1 MAHNFKQVG
10 KPATRLDGEF
20 KVTGKTRYAADI
32 ELPGTIWGKCLRSPY
47 AHAQIRAIDVSK
59 ARKIKGVLAVLTAS
73 DLPDRLIGRRLKDM
87 PVLARETV
95 RFIGE
100 RIAVIAAET
109 NEIAEEAL
117 NQIRVE
123 YEELAA
129 VYDPRAAMAAD
140 APVLHKRLRS
150 YENLRLPLPDIP
162 NVHSHFQLLFGDAE
176 KGFRESDLIFEQTFS
191 TPRVHHGYLEPHA
204 AVVHIDPFGRIH
216 VWCPAK
222 GPYVTRA
229 HLAEWLQVEEEKIVF
244 QLSPVGGD
252 FGGKSSLMDIPL
264 CYCLAQATKRPVKM
278 IMTYADE
285 LTAANPRHPS
295 MITIKTGVKS
305 DGKLWAREVTAIFN
319 SGAYAGF
326 KNNETVNLPG
336 ARHGAGAYFIPHI
349 KIDAF
354 SVYTNCVPS
363 GIMRGPGEA
372 QMLFAVESHTDYVA
386 RQIKM
391 DPLEFRYLN
400 VLKCGDSTPYGVRVE
415 DDKAP
420 QLLKRIASDF
430 GWYRPK
436 SKKPYVGRGLA
447 FCVREVGVGEANIE
461 VGIKE
466 TGEVY
471 VLTTVPDTG
480 TGSHTIFRQIAA
492 ETLGID
498 AAAVQVIVGTTDH
511 FPTDVVV
518 AASRVTHLAGQATQ
532 KSAAGLRDLLIKE
545 AAQYFN
551 CENGAVRLV
560 ANSLRGTGKQQ
571 ISFSELASRAAS
583 AGKTL
588 SVKGNFQ
595 SQGRTGITCF
605 FAQAAEVE
613 VDPET
618 GKIKILEMLA
628 AHDTGIVINPVTYHG
643 QVEGGLVQGL
653 GFALMEN
660 LLDDDGKIATSSLGE
675 YKLPN
680 IADIPP
686 LRKLLFEDQ
695 DGPGPFCSKPVGEH
709 SAVPTAPCLGN
720 AVYDAI
726 GTQIMD
732 LPLGAERVYA
742 ALREKDKPDD
752 FSSTRIRGRKHR
764 LNTIILSTASKP
776 IQ

>member
-1 MAHNFKQVG
+1 MAHNFEQVG

-32 ELPGTIWGKCLRSPY
+32 DLPGTIWGKCLRSPH
-47 AHAQIRAIDVSK
+47 AHAQIRTIDVSK
-59 ARKIKGVLAVLTAS
+59 ARKIKGVLAVLTGS
-73 DLPDRLIGRRLKDM
+73 DLPDRLIGRRLKDT
-87 PVLARETV
+87 PVLAREKV

-100 RIAVIAAET
+100 RVAVVAAET
-109 NEIAEEAL
+109 KEIAEEAL
-117 NQIRVE
+117 NHIRVE
-123 YEELAA
+123 YEELTAL
-129 VYDPRAAMAAD
+129 YDTKDAMAPN
-140 APVLHKRLRS
+140 APVLHKSLRS

-162 NVHSHFQLLFGDAE
+162 NVHSHFQLLFGDPE

-204 AVVHIDPFGRIH
+204 AIVDIDPSGRIL

-229 HLAEWLQVEEEKIVF
+229 YLAEWLQVEERKIVL

-252 FGGKSSLMDIPL
+252 FGGKASLMDIPL
-264 CYCLAQATKRPVKM
+264 CYCLAKETKRPVKM
-278 IMTYADE
+278 IMSYAEE

-295 MITIKTGVKS
+295 SITIRSGVKNN
-305 DGKLWAREVTAIFN
+305 GKLWAREVTAIFN

-372 QMLFAVESHTDYVA
+372 QMVFAVESHTDHLA
-386 RQIKM
+386 RQLKM
-391 DPLEFRYLN
+391 DPVEFRYLN
-400 VLKCGDSTPYGVRVE
+400 VLKRGDSTPYGVRVE

-420 QLLKRIASDF
+420 QLLKQIATAF
-430 GWYRPK
+430 GWHQPK
-436 SKKPYVGRGLA
+436 RRQSYVGRGLA

-461 VGIKE
+461 VGVKE
-466 TGEVY
+466 TGGVY

-498 AAAVQVIVGTTDH
+498 AAAVEVIVGTTDH

-532 KSAAGLRDLLIKE
+532 KAAEALRCILVQE
-545 AAQYFN
+545 AAQYFG
-551 CENGAVRLV
+551 CEHDEVRVV
-560 ANSLRGTGKQQ
+560 ANALRGTRNQQ
-571 ISFSELASRAAS
+571 MAFSELASRGGS
-583 AGKTL
+583 AGRKL

-595 SQGRTGITCF
+595 TQERTGVTCF
-605 FAQAAEVE
+605 FAQAAEIE
-613 VDPET
+613 VDGET
-618 GKIKILEMLA
+618 GKIKILKMLA
-628 AHDTGIVINPVTYHG
+628 AHDTGTVINPVTYHG
-643 QVEGGLVQGL
+643 QVEGGMVQGL
-653 GFALMEN
+653 GFALTEN
-660 LLDDDGKIATSSLGE
+660 LLDDEGKIVTSTLGE
-675 YKLPN
+675 YKLPTM
-680 IADIPP
+680 ADIPP
-686 LRKLLFEDQ
+686 LRKLLFEHH
-695 DGPGPFCSKPVGEH
+695 DGPGPFHSKPVGEH
-709 SAVPTAPCLGN
+709 SAVPTAPCLAN

-726 GTQIMD
+726 GIPITN
-732 LPLGAERVYA
+732 LPISAETVYA
-742 ALREKDKPDD
+742 ALREKADAAR
-752 FSSTRIRGRKHR
+752 S
-764 LNTIILSTASKP
+764 
-776 IQ
+776 